1 MNQTIR
7 HQMEHRS
14 IREFSGKRVSAAMLK
29 SIFEVANQT
38 ATSTGMQTS
47 SIIRV
52 TDPAKKAALA
62 EVCKQPYVTRTT
74 ELLIFIVDAYR
85 NAVIAEQNNVFAESR
100 ADMDRFFQGWT
111 DASLMAQNVTTAI
124 ESLGMGAVFF
134 GSILNDPAAVI
145 KILDLPKLTFPVV
158 GVGFGWPAQEPQLK
172 PRMPLTMK
180 VFENSY
186 QLPLDFEKKLKG
198 YDKVMQTYYD
208 LRDANKRVDSFSLQV
223 IKKLENPIEK
233 RGAILQAVQDQGF
246 DLKVPASRPKKKPE
260 KLSPFEKPA
269 VKKAAANKPAANK
282 GNDEFLSVISGPAKK
297 ALLAAGINT
306 QTKLRK
312 QSEEKLLE
320 LHGFGPKAIQQ
331 LKEAGYL
338 S

>member
-1 MNQTIR
+1 MNQTIK

-14 IREFSGKRVSAAMLK
+14 IREFSGEPVSDAMLK

-38 ATSTGMQTS
+38 ATSTGMQSS

-52 TDPAKKAALA
+52 TDPTKKAALA
-62 EVCKQPYVTRTT
+62 EVCKQPYVMRTT

-111 DASLMAQNVTTAI
+111 DATLMAQNVTTAV
-124 ESLGMGAVFF
+124 ESLGLGAVFF

-172 PRMPLTMK
+172 PRMPLSMK
-180 VFENSY
+180 LFENSY
-186 QLPLDFEKKLKG
+186 QFPVDFEKKLVE

-223 IKKLENPIEK
+223 VKRLENPIEK
-233 RGAILQAVQDQGF
+233 RGTILQVVQDQGF
-246 DLKVPASRPKKKPE
+246 NLKESASRPKE
-260 KLSPFEKPA
+260 ELGKLSPF
-269 VKKAAANKPAANK
+269 
-282 GNDEFLSVISGPAKK
+282 
-297 ALLAAGINT
+297 T
-306 QTKLRK
+306 
-312 QSEEKLLE
+312 
-320 LHGFGPKAIQQ
+320 
-331 LKEAGYL
+331 
-338 S
+338 

>member
-1 MNQTIR
+1 MNQTIK
-7 HQMEHRS
+7 HQMDHRT

-29 SIFEVANQT
+29 TIFEVANQT

-62 EVCKQPYVTRTT
+62 EVCKQAYVTRTT

-85 NAVIAEQNNVFAESR
+85 NAVIAEKNDCFADAR

-111 DASLMAQNVTTAI
+111 DATLMAQNVTTAI

-158 GVGFGWPAQEPQLK
+158 GIGFGWPAQEPQLK
-172 PRMPLTMK
+172 PRMPLPLK

-186 QLPLDFEKKLKG
+186 ELPSDFDKKLKA

-208 LRDANKRVDSFSLQV
+208 LREANKRVDSFSLQV
-223 IKKLENPIEK
+223 VKKLENPMEK
-233 RGAILQAVQDQGF
+233 RGAILQVVQAQGF
-246 DLKVPASRPKKKPE
+246 DLKMTAAGSKKKLGRLVKVE
-260 KLSPFEKPA
+260 KVAAKKAPAKKPA
-269 VKKAAANKPAANK
+269 VKTAAA
-282 GNDEFLSVISGPAKK
+282 DFLSVVSAPAKK

-306 QTKLRK
+306 PAKLRK
-312 QSEEKLLE
+312 QSEEKLLA

-331 LKEAGYL
+331 LKDAGFL